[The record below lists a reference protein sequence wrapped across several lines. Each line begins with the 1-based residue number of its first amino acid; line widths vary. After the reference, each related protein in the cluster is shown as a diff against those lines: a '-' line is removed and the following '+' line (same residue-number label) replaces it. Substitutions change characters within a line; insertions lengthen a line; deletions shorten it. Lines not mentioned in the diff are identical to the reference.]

1 MNKNLF
7 NALCRQYLKI
17 WKPWKQLVTN
27 QKYLDQFSA
36 SVEIQRVIRGF
47 VDRIYARRKKMYR
60 SVVKLQCLGRKF
72 LAKKI
77 VHLKK
82 QNIAV
87 HSLQAY
93 FRKRVDIHKA
103 KNEVQKRYLH
113 DYINTIICL

>member
-1 MNKNLF
+1 LNKNLF

-17 WKPWKQLVTN
+17 WKPWKQLVKD
-27 QKYLDQFSA
+27 QKCEEQFSA
-36 SVEIQRVIRGF
+36 SIEIQRVIRGF
-47 VDRIYARRKKMYR
+47 LDRKYARRKKIYR

-87 HSLQAY
+87 HNLQAY

-103 KNEVQKRYLH
+103 KNEVQKRYL
-113 DYINTIICL
+113 C